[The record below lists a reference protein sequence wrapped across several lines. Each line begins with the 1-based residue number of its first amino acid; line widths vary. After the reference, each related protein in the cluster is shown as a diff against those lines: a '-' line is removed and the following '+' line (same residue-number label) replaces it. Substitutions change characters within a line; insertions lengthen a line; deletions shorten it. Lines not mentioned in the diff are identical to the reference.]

1 MKNSIYALLAA
12 LVITSCSDKKS
23 DTNTHITGNIK
34 GFTNGM
40 VYLQKMNDT
49 VLVVLDSVKMK
60 SDSKFQ
66 FDFNLDSPE
75 LMYIVVDRGITSS
88 IDNSLP
94 IFAEP
99 GTINVDTELKYFFAN
114 AKVTGSKNQELF
126 EQFQKTNTKYNSELL
141 EISKEKYDAMR
152 FKRTQDLDSIAAKY
166 DKKLTRKYL
175 YAINFALT
183 NKEYEVAPFVAL
195 SELTNAN
202 IKYLDTINKSMTP
215 KVAESKYGKLLTK
228 YVNERQKEN

>member
-1 MKNSIYALLAA
+1 MKNSIYALLTA
-12 LVITSCSDKKS
+12 LIILSCTDKKS
-23 DTNTHITGNIK
+23 DSNTHITGNIK

-60 SDSKFQ
+60 GDSKFQ

-75 LMYIVVDRGITSS
+75 LVYLVVDRGVTNS

-99 GTINVDTELKYFFAN
+99 GTINIDTELKYFYAN

-141 EISKEKYDAMR
+141 EISKEKYDAVR
-152 FKRTQDLDSIAAKY
+152 FKRVQHLDSITAKY

-175 YAINFALT
+175 FAINFALT
-183 NKEYEVAPFVAL
+183 NKEYEVAPYVAL